1 MTTGPTLR
9 RELSELYFRESAA
22 IEREF
27 SVTGG
32 GRTALARRTALV
44 DSMVQRLWKEIIV
57 GSDIA
62 GSDAVGPPS
71 GPADL
76 DGPTNFV
83 LVATGGFGRG
93 WLFPY
98 SDIDLLF
105 LHSGGN
111 SENEL
116 NDPIQRF
123 SQELWDLRLK
133 LSPATRSL
141 AESERLDP
149 NNVEFAISLLDCRYL
164 AGDRELFSRL
174 REKAVP
180 RMVERDCQSLIEN
193 LAELTRARHHKFGNT
208 VFHLEPNVKDGP
220 GGLRDYNVANWLA
233 LISAMEKLKVW
244 PETKTL
250 LPVSSRRAFDAALD
264 FQMSVRCFLHFRH
277 GRHDNTLTWEMQDE
291 AAARKIGASDAE
303 IANAADWM
311 RLYFGHVR
319 SVHRVCNQLLE
330 EIPAAWSSLYRQF
343 QGWRSKVASEDFSV
357 VDGLI
362 FLKQTLPTGSGP
374 RLENRETWG
383 TQLRDPEMLLRLF
396 HFMAEH
402 GLKLSTTTE
411 YKVEQALPALAA
423 TPPRGA
429 ELWLYLQETLVQPHA
444 ADALR
449 AMNALRMLA
458 LLLPELKGI
467 EALVVRDFYHRYTV
481 DEHSFLAI
489 ENLHRLKES
498 KSEWDQR
505 FGGLLNELEQPELL
519 YLALLLHDSGKA
531 VPSENHIDLSLQ
543 LTDRCSERLDL
554 DPVDRETVRYLVANH
569 LEMSAAM
576 RRDVFDPAN
585 VKLFAEKVGAPERLK
600 MLCLMTYADI
610 KAVNPE
616 AMTPWKADTLWQL
629 YIACANYLSRSADER
644 VHTADKG
651 YAVASSLLASS
662 NLAHVRS
669 LAPVA
674 GKKINIFLEGL
685 PQRYLRIHGATD
697 VLAHAE
703 MAGRLGQD
711 SVQLNLKQVRHCYE
725 LTLIT
730 TDRPFLFASVSGA
743 LAAWGMNIVKANA
756 FSNAAGTVVDTFY
769 FTDRFRTLEMNLQEW
784 ERLKKSI
791 AAVIKGDAD
800 VARMLR
806 DRLKSEKLQGAK
818 VKVATQI
825 EFDDECSA
833 QSTLVQILTQ
843 DRPGLLYRMC
853 SLVSKHE
860 CNIEIALIE
869 TEGQM
874 AIDVF
879 YLTSGGAKLSADRQA
894 ALGKAL
900 RDELATK

>member
-1 MTTGPTLR
+1 MTTGATVH
-9 RELSELYFRESAA
+9 SELRDLYARESAA

-27 SVTGG
+27 SVAGDG
-32 GRTALARRTALV
+32 SAAIARRTALV
-44 DSMVQRLWKEIIV
+44 DSIVLRLWNEIV
-57 GSDIA
+57 
-62 GSDAVGPPS
+62 VGPNSDS
-71 GPADL
+71 GKAHSDTPK
-76 DGPTNFV
+76 NFT

-105 LHSGGN
+105 LCAGSD
-111 SENEL
+111 SETAFK
-116 NDPIQRF
+116 DSIIRF

-133 LSPATRSL
+133 VSPATRNL
-141 AESERLDP
+141 TECEHFDP
-149 NNVEFAISLLDCRYL
+149 DNVEFAISLLDCRYV

-174 REKAVP
+174 REKVIP
-180 RMVERDCQSLIEN
+180 RLVGQECHCLIQSL
-193 LAELTRARHHKFGNT
+193 AEITRTRHHKFANT
-208 VFHLEPNVKDGP
+208 VFHLEPNIKDGP

-233 LISAMEKLKVW
+233 LISAMEKLQVW
-244 PETKTL
+244 PDTQTL
-250 LPVSSRRAFDAALD
+250 LPVSSRRAFDEALD
-264 FQMSVRCFLHFRH
+264 FQMSVRCFLHYRH
-277 GRHDNTLTWEMQDE
+277 GRHDNTLTWEAQDE
-291 AAARKIGASDAE
+291 AAERKIGVSDAV
-303 IANAADWM
+303 ITSAADWM
-311 RLYFGHVR
+311 RVYFGHVR
-319 SVHRVCNQLLE
+319 GVHRVCTQLLE
-330 EIPAAWSSLYRQF
+330 EIPAAWSSLHRQF
-343 QGWRSKVASEDFSV
+343 QGWRAKIASDDFSV

-362 FLKQTLPTGSGP
+362 FLKQQLQQSAG
-374 RLENRETWG
+374 
-383 TQLRDPEMLLRLF
+383 LRDPEMLLRLF

-411 YKVEQALPALAA
+411 YKVEQALPALAS

-449 AMNALRMLA
+449 AMNSLRLLA

-498 KSEWDQR
+498 QSEWDRR
-505 FGGLLNELEQPELL
+505 FALLLTEVEQPELL

-531 VPSENHIDLSLQ
+531 VPGENHVDVSVQ
-543 LTDRCSERLDL
+543 LTDSCADRLDL
-554 DPVDRETVRYLVANH
+554 DPADRETLRFLVANH
-569 LEMSAAM
+569 LEMSSAM

-585 VKLFAEKVGAPERLK
+585 VKSLAEKVGAPERLK
-600 MLCLMTYADI
+600 MLCLMTYADV

-616 AMTPWKADTLWQL
+616 AMTPWKADNLWQL
-629 YIACANYLSRSADER
+629 YIASANYLNRSADER
-644 VHTADKG
+644 VHTGDND
-651 YAVASSLLASS
+651 SS
-662 NLAHVRS
+662 NLARSNLAHLRS
-669 LAPVA
+669 LAAVA
-674 GKKINIFLEGL
+674 GKKLNIFLEGL

-703 MAGRLGQD
+703 MAARLGQ
-711 SVQLNLKQVRHCYE
+711 SGVQLSLKQIRHWYE
-725 LTLIT
+725 LTLVT

-784 ERLKKSI
+784 DGLKKSI
-791 AAVIKGDAD
+791 ADVVKGQAD

-806 DRLKSEKLQGAK
+806 DRLKSESADSTKIK

-825 EFDDECSA
+825 EFDDSCSA
-833 QSTLVQILTQ
+833 KSTLVQILTQ
-843 DRPGLLYRMC
+843 DRPGLLCRMC
-853 SLVSKHE
+853 SMVSKHD

-874 AIDVF
+874 AIDVL
-879 YLTSGGAKLSADRQA
+879 YLSSRGTKLTSDQQA
-894 ALGKAL
+894 SLGKAL
-900 RDELATK
+900 REELAAT

>member
-1 MTTGPTLR
+1 MTTVATVR
-9 RELSELYFRESAA
+9 SELRDLYVRESAA
-22 IEREF
+22 IEQEF
-27 SVTGG
+27 SVTGE

-44 DSMVQRLWKEIIV
+44 DTIVQRLWNEIIV
-57 GSDIA
+57 SSQPGS
-62 GSDAVGPPS
+62 S
-71 GPADL
+71 PADPDSPKNL
-76 DGPTNFV
+76 A

-93 WLFPY
+93 WLFPH

-105 LHSGGN
+105 LHASAS
-111 SENEL
+111 SESEFK
-116 NDPIQRF
+116 DPIRRF

-133 LSPATRSL
+133 LSPATRNL
-141 AESERLDP
+141 AECDKLDP
-149 NNVEFAISLLDCRYL
+149 NNIEFAISLLDCRYL

-174 REKAVP
+174 HEKVVP
-180 RMVERDCQSLIEN
+180 RLVGRECQNLIQN
-193 LAELTRARHHKFGNT
+193 LGEITRARHHKFANT

-244 PETKTL
+244 PDAQTL

-264 FQMSVRCFLHFRH
+264 FQMSVRCFLHFRY
-277 GRHDNTLTWEMQDE
+277 GRHDNTLTWEAQDE
-291 AAARKIGASDAE
+291 AAARKIGAGDLE
-303 IANAADWM
+303 ITNAADWM
-311 RLYFGHVR
+311 RVYFGHVR

-343 QGWRSKVASEDFSV
+343 QGWRSRVASADFSV

-362 FLKQTLPTGSGP
+362 FLQQPAG
-374 RLENRETWG
+374 
-383 TQLRDPEMLLRLF
+383 LRDPEMLLRLF

-429 ELWLYLQETLVQPHA
+429 ELWLYLQETLLQPHA

-449 AMNALRMLA
+449 AMNALRLLA

-489 ENLHRLKES
+489 EHLHRLKES

-505 FGGLLNELEQPELL
+505 FAELQSELEQPELL

-531 VPSENHIDLSLQ
+531 VPSQNHVEVSVQ
-543 LTDRCSERLDL
+543 LTDSCTERLDL
-554 DPVDRETVRYLVANH
+554 DPVDRETVRYLVASH

-585 VKLFAEKVGAPERLK
+585 VKSFAEKVGVPERLK

-616 AMTPWKADTLWQL
+616 AMTPWKADNLWQL

-644 VHTADKG
+644 VHTGDDG
-651 YAVASSLLASS
+651 SSL
-662 NLAHVRS
+662 AHLRS

-685 PQRYLRIHGATD
+685 PQRYLRIHGASD

-703 MAGRLGQD
+703 MAARLGQD
-711 SVQLNLKQVRHCYE
+711 GVQLNLKQVRHWYE
-725 LTLIT
+725 LTLVT
-730 TDRPFLFASVSGA
+730 ADRPFLFASVSGA

-756 FSNAAGTVVDTFY
+756 FSNASGIVVDTFY

-791 AAVIKGDAD
+791 AAVVKGEAD

-806 DRLKSEKLQGAK
+806 DRLKSEKVNGTK
-818 VKVATQI
+818 VKIATQI
-825 EFDDECSA
+825 EFDDGCSA
-833 QSTLVQILTQ
+833 HSTMVQVLTQ

-874 AIDVF
+874 AIDVL

-894 ALGKAL
+894 ALGQAL